1 MVNRKETFASDGL
14 LLITAL
20 IWGLAFVAQRKGMEF
35 IGPFTY
41 NGIRFALGGLS
52 LLPLLIYRYRK
63 GNLNLSFRGK
73 PDSRQKLL
81 MSGISLGLLLFGGA
95 SLQQVGIVYTTAGK
109 AGFITGLYVILVP
122 LAGIFLG
129 QRNKLKIWLGA
140 ILALSGMYF
149 LSITGDF
156 SISPGDLLVLFSA
169 FFWTAHVLLIGWL
182 SPKSDSLILA
192 GMQFMV
198 CSILSLITAFF
209 TEIIS
214 WTTILQAAVPILYGG
229 ILSVGVAYTLQ
240 VVAQKKANP
249 AYASII
255 LSLESVFAGI
265 GGYLL
270 LGETLNSRGLLGC
283 CLMFSGMLIAQLRF
297 NVH

>member
-52 LLPLLIYRYRK
+52 LLPLLVYRYRK

-81 MSGISLGLLLFGGA
+81 MSGIFLGLLLFGGA

-192 GMQFMV
+192 GMQFTV
-198 CSILSLITAFF
+198 CSMLSLITAFF

-214 WTTILQAAVPILYGG
+214 LTTILQAAVPILYGG

>member
-52 LLPLLIYRYRK
+52 LLPLLVYRYRK

-229 ILSVGVAYTLQ
+229 ILSVGIAYTLQ

>member
-63 GNLNLSFRGK
+63 GNLHLSFRGK

-81 MSGISLGLLLFGGA
+81 MSGIFLGLLLFGGA

-192 GMQFMV
+192 GMQFTV
-198 CSILSLITAFF
+198 CSMLSLITAFF

-214 WTTILQAAVPILYGG
+214 LTTILQAAVPILYGG

>member
-1 MVNRKETFASDGL
+1 MVNRKDTFASDGL

-52 LLPLLIYRYRK
+52 LLPLLAYRYRK

-81 MSGISLGLLLFGGA
+81 MSGIFLGLLLFGGA

-182 SPKSDSLILA
+182 SPKSDSFILA
-192 GMQFMV
+192 GMQFTV
-198 CSILSLITAFF
+198 CSMLSLITAFF

-214 WTTILQAAVPILYGG
+214 WTTILQSAVPILYGG

>member
-1 MVNRKETFASDGL
+1 MVNREETFASDGL

-52 LLPLLIYRYRK
+52 LLPLLVYRYRK

-81 MSGISLGLLLFGGA
+81 MSGIFLGLLLFGGA

-129 QRNKLKIWLGA
+129 
-140 ILALSGMYF
+140 
-149 LSITGDF
+149 
-156 SISPGDLLVLFSA
+156 P
-169 FFWTAHVLLIGWL
+169 
-182 SPKSDSLILA
+182 
-192 GMQFMV
+192 
-198 CSILSLITAFF
+198 
-209 TEIIS
+209 
-214 WTTILQAAVPILYGG
+214 
-229 ILSVGVAYTLQ
+229 
-240 VVAQKKANP
+240 
-249 AYASII
+249 
-255 LSLESVFAGI
+255 AGI
-265 GGYLL
+265 
-270 LGETLNSRGLLGC
+270 
-283 CLMFSGMLIAQLRF
+283 
-297 NVH
+297 

>member
-41 NGIRFALGGLS
+41 NGIRFALGGIS

-63 GNLNLSFRGK
+63 GNLHLSFRGK

-81 MSGISLGLLLFGGA
+81 MSGIFLGLLLFGGA

-109 AGFITGLYVILVP
+109 AGFITGLYIILVP

>member
-20 IWGLAFVAQRKGMEF
+20 IWGLAFVAQRKGMDF

-63 GNLNLSFRGK
+63 GNLNLSFRGESG
-73 PDSRQKLL
+73 SRHKLL
-81 MSGISLGLLLFGGA
+81 ISGIFLGLLLFGGA

-149 LSITGDF
+149 LSITGNF
-156 SISPGDLLVLFSA
+156 SISRGDLFVLFSA

-192 GMQFMV
+192 GMQFTV

-214 WTTILQAAVPILYGG
+214 WTAILQAAVPILYGG
-229 ILSVGVAYTLQ
+229 ILSVGIAYTLQ

-270 LGETLNSRGLLGC
+270 LGETLSNRGLLGC

>member
-1 MVNRKETFASDGL
+1 MGNRKETFASDGL

-52 LLPLLIYRYRK
+52 LLPLLAYRYRK

-81 MSGISLGLLLFGGA
+81 MSGIFLGLLLFGGA

-192 GMQFMV
+192 GMQFTV
-198 CSILSLITAFF
+198 CSMLSLITAFF

>member
-81 MSGISLGLLLFGGA
+81 MSGIFLGLLLFGGA

-192 GMQFMV
+192 GMQFTV
-198 CSILSLITAFF
+198 CSMLSLITAFF

-214 WTTILQAAVPILYGG
+214 LTTILQAAVPILYGG

>member
-192 GMQFMV
+192 GMQFTV
-198 CSILSLITAFF
+198 CSMLSLITAFF

-214 WTTILQAAVPILYGG
+214 LTTILQAAVPILYGG

>member
-41 NGIRFALGGLS
+41 NGIRFALGGIS

-192 GMQFMV
+192 GIQFMV

-209 TEIIS
+209 IEIIS
-214 WTTILQAAVPILYGG
+214 WTTILQTAVPILYGG
-229 ILSVGVAYTLQ
+229 ILSVGIAYTLQ

>member
-81 MSGISLGLLLFGGA
+81 MSGIFLGLLLFGGA